1 LNRSRKDFEILVDQ
15 KGGKIN
21 LDDFILF
28 MEYHQSM
35 LFPIFDIQLHLRRKI
50 LGFKFWD
57 SCAKRRVEIS
67 HGKSLTIREI
77 IELEAINHSTDFIVK
92 AQGVETK
99 EGKIAMDNLGN
110 QHHRRGS
117 KDNSIHQEQ
126 QHPPMHHNG
135 KFKISKE
142 SSYSNILFVLAPSF
156 QEVDDLLNQRHPSMA
171 PELADALNKQRHQQQ
186 QEEKTESQDHNKDH
200 PPTRKTSLHPTA
212 KHDSFALMDNE
223 VRKLELE
230 GKNHSIHEPQRH
242 HSTEYRDV
250 PFREKDIDDHKH
262 DRRRSKEQL
271 LDQIMDEERE
281 KQSTRKSQDHD
292 SSFHVDP
299 QNHPPTRRKSKENN
313 AIHHLPSH
321 SENPSQRDTTT
332 NDSNPLPSRHTS
344 QNKTPTVDDVPTIDP
359 NAVSLFEKP
368 ADWHHHK
375 SGSIENTLHSMH
387 ELSEK
392 AEYKSNFAKSKDS
405 HHNSIAA
412 LNPEVLPINQ
422 RRRSKEFQ
430 DYLEYRADALAPS
443 SELSAKIE
451 IHPNY
456 VKVNEH
462 AHPAPDI
469 TDPIDLP
476 SPLVSKPS
484 ARIEQPSPVAPPH
497 TYYRH
502 EPPVSTVHNS
512 NGGDEILHAPSNSS
526 HHNSHHPSRYT
537 SVDPNDDGNPDSDR
551 YHRPPQRRKSKDDQ
565 SLHVPTEGDS
575 NQRPSRM
582 ASASEPVSPPDQ
594 HQHPPPRR
602 GSKGDNHY

>member
-1 LNRSRKDFEILVDQ
+1 MIARCLNRSRKDFEILVDQ

-281 KQSTRKSQDHD
+281 KNNQQENLKIMILLFMLIHKIILQHEEKVKKIMQSIIFLHIQR
-292 SSFHVDP
+292 
-299 QNHPPTRRKSKENN
+299 
-313 AIHHLPSH
+313 IHHKEIRLRMIAVLFH
-321 SENPSQRDTTT
+321 RDI
-332 NDSNPLPSRHTS
+332 LL
-344 QNKTPTVDDVPTIDP
+344 KI
-359 NAVSLFEKP
+359 KP
-368 ADWHHHK
+368 RQLMMFQLLIRMLYHYLK
-375 SGSIENTLHSMH
+375 NQLIGI
-387 ELSEK
+387 
-392 AEYKSNFAKSKDS
+392 
-405 HHNSIAA
+405 I
-412 LNPEVLPINQ
+412 INQ
-422 RRRSKEFQ
+422 VQS
-430 DYLEYRADALAPS
+430 
-443 SELSAKIE
+443 
-451 IHPNY
+451 
-456 VKVNEH
+456 
-462 AHPAPDI
+462 
-469 TDPIDLP
+469 
-476 SPLVSKPS
+476 
-484 ARIEQPSPVAPPH
+484 RILYIVCM
-497 TYYRH
+497 
-502 EPPVSTVHNS
+502 N
-512 NGGDEILHAPSNSS
+512 
-526 HHNSHHPSRYT
+526 
-537 SVDPNDDGNPDSDR
+537 
-551 YHRPPQRRKSKDDQ
+551 
-565 SLHVPTEGDS
+565 
-575 NQRPSRM
+575 
-582 ASASEPVSPPDQ
+582 
-594 HQHPPPRR
+594 
-602 GSKGDNHY
+602 